1 MDYNITYRQ
10 KDKGWQYIISYK
22 VNGKWKQKSKQ
33 GFKTKKEAKPAAE
46 LAARELQD
54 TLSLNQEF
62 KNLRFEEF
70 KDIFVFVEQENGNI
84 AEVSYELISE
94 ARKLVASI
102 PEFGYKVV
110 GVLLGENV
118 KEKAQEVISHG
129 ADKVIV
135 VDDALLKDY
144 STQFYADA
152 LTQVVLAHK
161 PDSMLTGATPLGRDL
176 APRVAARLNVGL
188 TADATK
194 IEVDLEYAKENGESL
209 LDVTRPT
216 FGGNLFGTIVCKDTR
231 PQMATI
237 RPKVF
242 ELAPTDTTRTGE
254 VEEFTPTWRTTDP
267 QVFVEKVIEKVKADV
282 DITKADILVGA
293 GRGAENCLD
302 VLQKVADELG
312 GVVCCT
318 RAVVEDGFLD
328 KDRQVGQTG
337 KTVRPSLYI
346 ACGISGAVQHCAGMD
361 KSDLIISINRDP
373 QAEIFNISN
382 MGFVGDC
389 ATVLPLLVESIK
401 AAKAE

>member
-1 MDYNITYRQ
+1 M
-10 KDKGWQYIISYK
+10 
-22 VNGKWKQKSKQ
+22 
-33 GFKTKKEAKPAAE
+33 AK
-46 LAARELQD
+46 
-54 TLSLNQEF
+54 
-62 KNLRFEEF
+62 FEEY

-84 AEVSYELISE
+84 AEVGYELISE

-102 PEFGYKVV
+102 PSFGYKVV
-110 GVLLGENV
+110 GVLLGKDV
-118 KEKAQEVISHG
+118 KDKAQDVIVHG

-135 VDDALLKDY
+135 VDDDLLKDY

-152 LTQVVLAHK
+152 LTQVILKYK
-161 PDSMLTGATPLGRDL
+161 PDSFLTGATTLGRDL
-176 APRVAARLNVGL
+176 APRVAARINVGL

-194 IEVDLEYAKENGESL
+194 IEVDTEWAEKTGESL

-242 ELAPTDTTRTGE
+242 EMAPSDETRTGE
-254 VEEFTPTWRTTDP
+254 VEEFKPVWTTTDP
-267 QVFVEKVIEKVKADV
+267 EVFVEKVIEKAKADV

-293 GRGAENCLD
+293 GRGAEGCLD
-302 VLQKVADELG
+302 LVQAVADELG
-312 GVVCCT
+312 GVVSCS
-318 RAVVEDGFLD
+318 RAVVEDGFLP
-328 KDRQVGQTG
+328 KERQVGQTG

-361 KSDLIISINRDP
+361 KSDMIISINRDP
-373 QAEIFNISN
+373 QAEIFSISN
-382 MGFVGDC
+382 MGFVGDVEK
-389 ATVLPLLVESIK
+389 VLPLLVEAIK

>member
-1 MDYNITYRQ
+1 M
-10 KDKGWQYIISYK
+10 
-22 VNGKWKQKSKQ
+22 
-33 GFKTKKEAKPAAE
+33 A
-46 LAARELQD
+46 
-54 TLSLNQEF
+54 
-62 KNLRFEEF
+62 RFEEY
-70 KDIFVFVEQENGNI
+70 KDVFVFVEQENGNV

-118 KEKAQEVISHG
+118 KEKAQEVIANG

-135 VDDALLKDY
+135 VDDPLLKDY

-152 LTQVVLAHK
+152 LTQVVEANK

-194 IEVDLEYAKENGESL
+194 IEVDVDYAKETGESL

-242 ELAPTDTTRTGE
+242 ELVAVEEGHTGE
-254 VEEFTPTWRTTDP
+254 VVEFTPNWTTTEP
-267 QVFVEKVIEKVKADV
+267 QVFVDKVIEKVKSDV

-302 VLQKVADELG
+302 LVQQVADELG
-312 GVVCCT
+312 GVVSCT
-318 RAVVEDGFLD
+318 RAVVEDGYMD
-328 KDRQVGQTG
+328 KERQVGQTG

-361 KSDLIISINRDP
+361 KSDMIISINRDP
-373 QAEIFNISN
+373 EAEIFSISN
-382 MGFVGDC
+382 MGFVGDVEK
-389 ATVLPLLVESIK
+389 VLPLLVESIK

>member
-1 MDYNITYRQ
+1 M
-10 KDKGWQYIISYK
+10 
-22 VNGKWKQKSKQ
+22 
-33 GFKTKKEAKPAAE
+33 A
-46 LAARELQD
+46 
-54 TLSLNQEF
+54 
-62 KNLRFEEF
+62 RFEEY

-84 AEVSYELISE
+84 SEVSYELISE

-161 PDSMLTGATPLGRDL
+161 PDSLLTGATPLGRDL

-194 IEVDLEYAKENGESL
+194 IEVDLEYAKETGESL

-242 ELAPTDTTRTGE
+242 ELAPTDTSRTGE
-254 VEEFTPTWRTTDP
+254 VEEFTPTWTTTDP

>member
-1 MDYNITYRQ
+1 M
-10 KDKGWQYIISYK
+10 
-22 VNGKWKQKSKQ
+22 
-33 GFKTKKEAKPAAE
+33 A
-46 LAARELQD
+46 
-54 TLSLNQEF
+54 
-62 KNLRFEEF
+62 RFEEY

-102 PEFGYKVV
+102 PSFEYKVV
-110 GVLLGENV
+110 GVLLGKDV
-118 KEKAQEVISHG
+118 KDKAQDVIVHG

-135 VDDALLKDY
+135 VDDDLLKDY

-152 LTQVVLAHK
+152 LTQVIQEYK
-161 PDSMLTGATPLGRDL
+161 PDSFLTGATPLGRDL
-176 APRVAARLNVGL
+176 APRVAARINVGL

-194 IEVDLEYAKENGESL
+194 IVVDTEYAAETGESL

-216 FGGNLFGTIVCKDTR
+216 FGGNLFGTIVCKNTR

-242 ELAPTDTTRTGE
+242 ELAPSDDSRTGE
-254 VEEFTPTWRTTDP
+254 VVEFVPQWTTTDP

-293 GRGAENCLD
+293 GRGAEHCLD
-302 VLQKVADELG
+302 VVQQVADELG

-318 RAVVEDGFLD
+318 RAVVEDGFMD
-328 KDRQVGQTG
+328 KERQVGQTG

-361 KSDLIISINRDP
+361 KSDMIISINRDP
-373 QAEIFNISN
+373 QAEIFSISN
-382 MGFVGDC
+382 MGFVGDVQK
-389 ATVLPLLVESIK
+389 VLPLLVESIK